1 MGEKKTIDALVSGG
15 QATAGPPLGPILG
28 PLGLNVLAVV
38 KKINDLTGSYAG
50 MKVPVKVVVDTET
63 KEFDVEIGTP
73 TVAALVVKELGL
85 QKGSGTPNSQKAGNL
100 TFEQLVSIAKIKQA
114 QTLAKTFKGT
124 VKEIAGSCVSIG
136 ITIDGKDP
144 KEIQKN
150 IDEGAY
156 DKFLKP

>member
-144 KEIQKN
+144 KEVQKN